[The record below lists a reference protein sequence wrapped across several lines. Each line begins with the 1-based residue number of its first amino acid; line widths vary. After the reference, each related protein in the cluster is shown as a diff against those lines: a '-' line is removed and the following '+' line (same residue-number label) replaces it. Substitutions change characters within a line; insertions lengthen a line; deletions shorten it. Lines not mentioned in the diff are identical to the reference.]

1 MEAAICSILKNKN
14 KKIEFFYILFL
25 NFNFSKKQG
34 VTENE
39 ILYILLVPNR
49 VDIHLPHWIDCT
61 KFVTI
66 LATGGRKG
74 GIPYKQ
80 TIWLAPN
87 LHPEIVL

>member
-1 MEAAICSILKNKN
+1 MGWLLILPTTRWKLLLVPFSKTKT

-49 VDIHLPHWIDCT
+49 VDIHLPH
-61 KFVTI
+61 
-66 LATGGRKG
+66 
-74 GIPYKQ
+74 
-80 TIWLAPN
+80 
-87 LHPEIVL
+87 